1 MRLIVPEFFAGDKKT
16 IRPSEWTQ
24 SFKISSKRKRQSEIL
39 SIISEYEVE
48 NQETLKQLLEQRGY
62 SVTQATVSRDINELN
77 LKKEANGI
85 YKYTVPLKN
94 MVECPAI
101 LKDSVV
107 DIVYAMN
114 TVVIKCHTGMAQAAC
129 ATIDKM
135 QCTGIVGT
143 IAGDDTIF
151 VLMPN
156 ENSAAELCGNL
167 RDMIM

>member
-1 MRLIVPEFFAGDKKT
+1 MTKKQRQDKIIEIVGSYDITTQEMLKK
-16 IRPSEWTQ
+16 
-24 SFKISSKRKRQSEIL
+24 
-39 SIISEYEVE
+39 Y
-48 NQETLKQLLEQRGY
+48 LEDIGID
-62 SVTQATVSRDINELN
+62 VTQATLSRDINELN
-77 LKKEANGI
+77 LKKETDGI